1 MKNTALK
8 PVFISFIFILSFNT
22 FLSSENKA
30 LVREIIAHE
39 NDSVFRYSYFFD
51 DYKNKVIE
59 NKYYVNESNVS
70 YPLLR
75 TEWIYETNNC
85 VLMRKQKWQ
94 EGNWETTYLIES
106 EYLNNVKQKEK
117 YIAVSNKVERIEK
130 TIVNK
135 YENGRLS
142 QVNNNKGSEA
152 DHLIDQSSGY
162 SYDSSNRVL
171 SMQIDAGPG
180 LGNQSQQNFQY
191 AYNKITGKLDSLLYQ
206 EKKQGTISDRQL
218 SLFYYDKNNGNLL
231 SQVQKRW
238 NDITSKWESCT
249 KSEFAYN
256 SNGKLA
262 QEIYSNFSGYFWN
275 VIMRYD
281 YNYDQ
286 RGLLQSKIMF
296 QPIYRQWRKIY
307 TIEYSNIE
315 NDQPN
320 LMESKYN
327 FWGGN
332 TGEYVNNYI
341 PYYFNDEISIMEAN
355 RIELKYTTDI
365 TVVTNSSFDTGW
377 LKIYPNPS
385 NGVFYINTQNYYIE
399 SWEVFNV
406 NGIRL
411 KGDVNHFRTGV
422 VDLTELPDGMYMIKA
437 FTNDNQLLKQKI
449 IINRNQ

>member
-1 MKNTALK
+1 MKNRVLK
-8 PVFISFIFILSFNT
+8 AVFISFLFIFFFNT
-22 FLSSENKA
+22 FLNSENKA

-51 DYKNKVIE
+51 DNKNKVVE
-59 NKYYVNESNVS
+59 NKYYVSDNNVS

-75 TEWIYETNNC
+75 TEWIYDTNNC

-94 EGNWETTYLIES
+94 EGNWEITYLIES
-106 EYLNNVKQKEK
+106 EYLNNIKQKEK
-117 YIAVSNKVERIEK
+117 YIAVSKKAERIEK

-135 YENGRLS
+135 YENGKLS
-142 QVNNNKGSEA
+142 QVNNNRGAEA
-152 DHLIDQSSGY
+152 EHIIDQSASY
-162 SYDSSNRVL
+162 DYDSSNRVL
-171 SMQIDAGPG
+171 NMQIDAGPG
-180 LGNQSQQNFQY
+180 LGNQFQQNFQY
-191 AYNKITGKLDSLLYQ
+191 IYHKITGTLDSLLYQ
-206 EKKQGTISDRQL
+206 EKKQGTVTDRQL

-231 SQVQKRW
+231 SQVQKKW
-238 NDITSKWESCT
+238 NYTTSKWESFT
-249 KSEFAYN
+249 KSEFSYN
-256 SNGKLA
+256 INGKLV
-262 QEIYSNFSGYFWN
+262 QEIYSGFSGYFWN
-275 VIMRYD
+275 AIMRYD

-286 RGLLQSKIMF
+286 RGLLQSKIMY

-332 TGEYVNNYI
+332 TGEYVNNFI

-355 RIELKYTTDI
+355 RLELKYTTDI

-422 VDLTELPDGMYMIKA
+422 VDLTEFPDGIYMIKA
-437 FTNDNQLLKQKI
+437 TTNDNQLLKQKI